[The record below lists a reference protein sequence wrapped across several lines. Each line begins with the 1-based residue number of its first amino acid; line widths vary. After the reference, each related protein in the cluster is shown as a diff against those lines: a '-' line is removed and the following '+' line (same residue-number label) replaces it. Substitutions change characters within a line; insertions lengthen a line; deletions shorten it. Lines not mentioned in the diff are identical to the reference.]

1 MNMILKT
8 KMMVMNN
15 HVEKMKLLGKVMMTM
30 THLEML
36 EKKQKIVKNKMLL
49 LFLANSYPCVM
60 LIQMKM
66 MEMN

>member
-1 MNMILKT
+1 MNVILYT
-8 KMMVMNN
+8 KMMGMNN

-30 THLEML
+30 THLEMS

-49 LFLANSYPCVM
+49 LFLANSYPYVI

-66 MEMN
+66 RKMN